1 MMKLKPT
8 HAVVGAWAAANL
20 VLALVHLGFHPR
32 SLPFFLYIGGTAVVA
47 GFGLAVLLAVRAGR
61 VGTQQRQP
69 RRAGAAVLA
78 VIGVALGLA
87 GFAYGWWLS
96 ALAFYPLALA
106 AWVLRG
112 ERLPRGVRPW
122 PVALDGA
129 EPARG
134 PRLVYHGSSIGNAV
148 PVPEEHP
155 AHGPPVAPP
164 PRPQPSATVQRGIW
178 VVVLASVARGVLKAL
193 RGRRDG

>member
-1 MMKLKPT
+1 MIRLKPA

-61 VGTQQRQP
+61 VGAQQRQP
-69 RRAGAAVLA
+69 RRASAAVLA

-96 ALAFYPLALA
+96 ALAFYPVALA

-112 ERLPRGVRPW
+112 ERLPRGARPW
-122 PVALDGA
+122 PVALYMIITVIIPLISVYLAD
-129 EPARG
+129 EPS
-134 PRLVYHGSSIGNAV
+134 PRLNESSDAGAM
-148 PVPEEHP
+148 PHAGAQTP
-155 AHGPPVAPP
+155 GP
-164 PRPQPSATVQRGIW
+164 
-178 VVVLASVARGVLKAL
+178 LASGVTP
-193 RGRRDG
+193 RRSS